1 MFTRNDLV
9 DAIVSHLTAGV
20 SRAAPA
26 KEPAAAVSHNRLS
39 PAGPKGRRFLSEFDI
54 KRRLT
59 SDGLTGKR
67 PRLTLAPDEI
77 VSPLAVD
84 WLVLKGVEIVRE

>member
-1 MFTRNDLV
+1 MFTRHDLI
-9 DAIVSHLTAGV
+9 DAIVSHLTAPPGAKT
-20 SRAAPA
+20 AAPA
-26 KEPAAAVSHNRLS
+26 ASNSLS
-39 PAGPKGRRFLSEFDI
+39 PDGPKGRRFLSEFDI

-59 SDGLTGKR
+59 SDGLTGGK

-84 WLVLKGVEIVRE
+84 WLVLKGIEIVRK

>member
-1 MFTRNDLV
+1 MFTRHDLI
-9 DAIVSHLTAGV
+9 DAIVSHLTGAKP
-20 SRAAPA
+20 AAPA
-26 KEPAAAVSHNRLS
+26 ASHNKLS
-39 PAGPKGRRFLSEFDI
+39 PHGPKGRRFLSEFDI

-59 SDGLTGKR
+59 SDGLTGGR
-67 PRLTLAPDEI
+67 TRLTLAPDEI